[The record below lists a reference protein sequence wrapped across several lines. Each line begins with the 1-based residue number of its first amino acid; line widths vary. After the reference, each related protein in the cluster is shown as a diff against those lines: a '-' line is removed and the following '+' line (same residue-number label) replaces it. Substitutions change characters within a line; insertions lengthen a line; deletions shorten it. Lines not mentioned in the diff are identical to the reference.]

1 MRKKV
6 LDIISLLIVLIGLFI
21 LIVFVVNPI
30 GSIEE
35 SLRYLSIAILYSTFL
50 AGAIIHLIR
59 KE

>member
-1 MRKKV
+1 MRKKG
-6 LDIISLLIVLIGLFI
+6 LDIVSLLIVLIGLFI

-35 SLRYLSIAILYSTFL
+35 SLRYLSIAILYSVFL

-59 KE
+59 KD